1 MSIKNRMDSATL
13 LKPRKTAE
21 TLETK
26 TSYIVDRNIDVSISL
41 LAGSTYTNS
50 NTIYSSSTHIG
61 LTKDR
66 NVTIAAR
73 LLYNGDMYTITYV
86 SNAGR
91 YSTLFLSLV
100 K

>member
-1 MSIKNRMDSATL
+1 MSIKNRMGSATL
-13 LKPRKTAE
+13 LKPRKTAG

-26 TSYIVDRNIDVSISL
+26 TTYITDRSVDVSISL

-66 NVTIAAR
+66 GITTAAR
-73 LLYNGDMYTITYV
+73 LLYDGDMYTITYV

-91 YSTLFLSLV
+91 YSTLFISLV